1 MQQGH
6 PTDLSAL
13 NNLAWLYQRQGE
25 FTKARELAERALAIS
40 PSDARVTN
48 TLGWILL
55 NQGEA
60 ARAVAYLTA
69 AELSAPGSPDIQ
81 YHLAVALQRAGRA
94 ADARAMLETLLGS
107 GSSLAEKAEAEKLL
121 RELKRG

>member
-55 NQGEA
+55 NQAEA

-69 AELSAPGSPDIQ
+69 AGSRLPGVQASNITSHPRSNERPDL
-81 YHLAVALQRAGRA
+81 HCNAL
-94 ADARAMLETLLGS
+94 
-107 GSSLAEKAEAEKLL
+107 
-121 RELKRG
+121 

>member
-55 NQGEA
+55 NQGEGGQGGSVSHGCR
-60 ARAVAYLTA
+60 ARLPGAQTSNITSRSRSNER
-69 AELSAPGSPDIQ
+69 AERHCNDL
-81 YHLAVALQRAGRA
+81 
-94 ADARAMLETLLGS
+94 
-107 GSSLAEKAEAEKLL
+107 
-121 RELKRG
+121 

>member
-1 MQQGH
+1 
-6 PTDLSAL
+6 L
-13 NNLAWLYQRQGE
+13 NNLARLLQRQGE
-25 FTKARELAERALAIS
+25 LTKARDLAERALAIS

-69 AELSAPGSPDIQ
+69 ADLSAPGSPNIQ
-81 YHLAVALQRAGRA
+81 YHLAVALERAGRA

-107 GSSLAEKAEAEKLL
+107 GGSFAEKAEAEKLL
-121 RELKRG
+121 QELKRG

>member
-48 TLGWILL
+48 TLGLILL

-69 AELSAPGSPDIQ
+69 AGSRLPGAQTSNITSRSRSNERAERHCNDLADDPGFAQSQRLLDGDLVERVHR
-81 YHLAVALQRAGRA
+81 HL
-94 ADARAMLETLLGS
+94 D
-107 GSSLAEKAEAEKLL
+107 
-121 RELKRG
+121 